1 MSGKTKN
8 TKQSPD
14 FLKRASA
21 IPHIELYLVV
31 MIFILA
37 VVIRVYADP
46 SIPYH
51 YDPGKNI
58 VYARAALEWFPLIP
72 QYNPYFN
79 LGEYY
84 EYQILFPYLVA
95 FFHKI
100 SAVSLV
106 TITTWLAVISGAALS
121 ITVYYLTDEISKS
134 KPAALFSAFLIA
146 VSEIQILQYV
156 NYYPQI
162 LAMTLMPL
170 ALLFLIRY
178 VKSQEFMYFIL
189 TAILSSLIILSSY
202 LVGLVY
208 SVIVVISLAIWC
220 YFDRKAI
227 KILIF
232 VSVITAL
239 LLTFFWLPIVW
250 RHGVSQFI
258 GAALSIIFDTT
269 GTFTNQPWTLT
280 SFLSYSMVALIAI
293 LAGIGAIIVL
303 KRLKW
308 QNFRWDFPKILL
320 AVWLLVSFG
329 LMASYLIR
337 PILWV
342 DRFSPFFDIA
352 LLICAGIALSLLID
366 AINAVKA
373 GPKYKGYLLLILLL
387 IPLLNAVNPGVV
399 FGKWGYPSDF
409 ATLNYMEQN
418 LPPDVLVV
426 APPSIDGFW
435 VSALSGVRILGGETS
450 QLMGREYSGDMD
462 SYMIINSPDTEEKMA
477 LIRKYGVNYIFLP
490 VHEDVP
496 AVWNPEID
504 QGGIDGFSN
513 DTYFIV
519 EQYYRDYYGYTA
531 LIKVREE
538 LPPQYHEEHING
550 TVTAV
555 GYVVS
560 LAVLGGLFY
569 CHWLKKTGK
578 GCKLP
583 FFSIMLQL

>member
-1 MSGKTKN
+1 MPGKTKN
-8 TKQSPD
+8 SKQSPD
-14 FLKRASA
+14 FLKRVATV
-21 IPHIELYLVV
+21 PTIELFLLLG
-31 MIFILA
+31 IFILA
-37 VVIRVYADP
+37 VVVRVYADP
-46 SIPYH
+46 NIPYH

-58 VYARAALEWFPLIP
+58 VYARAALEWFPLVP
-72 QYNPYFN
+72 QYNAYFN

-84 EYQILFPYLVA
+84 EYQVLFPYLVA

-106 TITTWLAVISGAALS
+106 TITTWLAVISGAALT
-121 ITVYYLTDEISKS
+121 ITVYFLTDEIAKS

-146 VSEIQILQYV
+146 ASEIQILQYV

-170 ALLFLIRY
+170 ALVFLIRY
-178 VKSQEFMYFIL
+178 IRSQEFKFFIL
-189 TAILSSLIILSSY
+189 TVVVSSLVILSSY

-208 SVIVVISLAIWC
+208 SVIVLISLAIWC
-220 YFDRKAI
+220 YFDRKTV

-232 VSVITAL
+232 VPVVTAL
-239 LLTFFWLPIVW
+239 LLTFFWLPVVW
-250 RHGVSQFI
+250 RHGVSQFL

-280 SFLSYSMVALIAI
+280 SFLSYSVVALIAI
-293 LAGIGAIIVL
+293 GAGIVAIIVL

-308 QNFRWDFPKILL
+308 ENFRWDFPRILL
-320 AVWLLVSFG
+320 VVWLVVSFA
-329 LMASYLIR
+329 LMASYLVR

-342 DRFSPFFDIA
+342 DRFSPFLDIA
-352 LLICAGIALSLLID
+352 LLICAGIALYLVIN
-366 AINAVKA
+366 AINAVKT

-409 ATLNYMEQN
+409 ATIDYMEQN

-450 QLMGREYSGDMD
+450 QLMGREYSGDRD

-477 LIRKYGVNYIFLP
+477 LIRNYGVNYIFLP

-496 AVWNPEID
+496 GVWNPEID

-531 LIKVREE
+531 LIKVRED
-538 LPPQYHEEHING
+538 LPPQYHEELINW
-550 TVTAV
+550 TVTTV
-555 GYVVS
+555 GYLIS
-560 LAVLGGLFY
+560 CIVLGGLLY
-569 CHWLKKTGK
+569 LHWSRKTGK
-578 GCKLP
+578 GFKVP
-583 FFSIMLQL
+583 FF